1 MLAIIMYTAI
11 KIYNLLYFLSINSRA
26 PDGSKG
32 KESICN
38 AGDTGDMGSI
48 PKSGRFPEGGNGN
61 TLQYSCLKNPM
72 DRVAW
77 QTTV

>member
-1 MLAIIMYTAI
+1 MYTAI
-11 KIYNLLYFLSINSRA
+11 KIYNPLYFLSINSRA

-32 KESICN
+32 KESIRN

-48 PKSGRFPEGGNGN
+48 PKSGRSLEGGNGN
-61 TLQYSCLKNPM
+61 TPQYSCLKNPM